1 MNLFKKPEETG
12 IRKAIQDRIKL
23 LDNTIC
29 DPDEDRIAI
38 ENLKDLAEIEEKVEG
53 PQMKVNPNTIISV
66 VGSLVGVGMI
76 IFNEKY
82 LVMNTKSWPFIPK
95 IFNK

>member
-1 MNLFKKPEETG
+1 MNLFKKKEETG

-23 LDNTIC
+23 LDNTIG
-29 DPDEDRIAI
+29 DPEEDRINI
-38 ENLKDLAEIEEKVEG
+38 DNIKVLADIEEKVEG
-53 PQMKVNPNTIISV
+53 PQIKVNPNTIISV
-66 VGSLVGVGMI
+66 FGSLIGVGMI

-95 IFNK
+95 IGK